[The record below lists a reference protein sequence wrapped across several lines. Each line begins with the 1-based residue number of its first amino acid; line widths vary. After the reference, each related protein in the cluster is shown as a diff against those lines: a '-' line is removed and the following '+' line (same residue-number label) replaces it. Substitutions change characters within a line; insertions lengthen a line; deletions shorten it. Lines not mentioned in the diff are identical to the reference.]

1 MAALD
6 RVARYALSFLC
17 GVATCLVYGV
27 ASAVMESLSPG
38 SVILLFLIAVFPAAG
53 FMTGWHFHDAVP
65 ACSLGVTAVLVA
77 SIWHGS
83 SGGPTADALALAF
96 GFVSLG
102 LSAASEIVASRKR
115 RRAMSG

>member
-6 RVARYALSFLC
+6 RAARYALSFLC
-17 GVATCLVYGV
+17 GVATCLVYSV
-27 ASAVMESLSPG
+27 ASAAVESLSPD
-38 SVILLFLIAVFPAAG
+38 SVVLLILIGVFPAGCFA
-53 FMTGWHFHDAVP
+53 TGWHFHDAVP
-65 ACSLGVTAVLVA
+65 ACSLGVAAVLVA

-102 LSAASEIVASRKR
+102 LSAASEVVASRKR
-115 RRAMSG
+115 RRARSG